1 MRTERNPNANKFKL
15 PDGYKDLGW
24 QRHSGNCEEIK
35 ECYKIRFVFRI
46 NGSTNRK
53 LRYDEITNIEEL

>member
-1 MRTERNPNANKFKL
+1 MKKQIKQLRGKRVRLEWRRN
-15 PDGYKDLGW
+15 GW
-24 QRHSGNCEEIK
+24 SYSIAYDIK
-35 ECYKIRFVFRI
+35 NCYKIRFVFRM